1 MRYIPCHNLQRSCA
15 RPWAMLARGTD
26 TSGGHYELLEGPA
39 AGVGAFA
46 PEDVARIHDLVD
58 DNNNAPS
65 LYAAKFRR

>member
-1 MRYIPCHNLQRSCA
+1 
-15 RPWAMLARGTD
+15 MLARGTD